1 MNSKSNILLI
11 GLPGCGKSTVG
22 RSDRRAALRRAARY
36 GRDGRVDDWAH
47 RQRAVCRGGGAFATQ
62 RPEACRL
69 LAQRRHTVI
78 AAGGRDC
85 WSSGNGIWTC
95 CAKAA
100 GSCLPRSQRA
110 GHCRRRRH
118 RFARPLLSQG
128 TGQVFVLEQERRPLY
143 LAAADW
149 VLAGNLAPMEAA
161 QRICRWARE
170 GMAAREEHRE

>member
-22 RSDRRAALRRAARY
+22 ALTAERLGWTFADMDETVESMT
-36 GRDGRVDDWAH
+36 GRTVKEL
-47 RQRAVCRGGGAFATQ
+47 FAEGEERFRDAET
-62 RPEACRL
+62 EACRL

-78 AAGGRDC
+78 AAGGGVVKRQRNIDLLRQSCRIVFLDRSARD
-85 WSSGNGIWTC
+85 I
-95 CAKAA
+95 A
-100 GSCLPRSQRA
+100 GDVDTAS
-110 GHCRRRRH
+110 
-118 RFARPLLSQG
+118 RPLLSQG
-128 TGQVFVLEQERRPLY
+128 AGQVFVLEQERRPLY

-170 GMAAREEHRE
+170 GRAAREEHRE